1 MRIIV
6 RNTPRAEPLEKGNML
21 PLPHNGGEFVVGG
34 RSWTF
39 VDFGR
44 FATITTSSA
53 GPLPLTVIV
62 IPAAAARA
70 RAARIG
76 AELDRGLAP
85 SDGMF
90 RKVGALPA
98 EGGGLNVASQV
109 A

>member
-6 RNTPRAEPLEKGNML
+6 RTTPRAEPLEKGNVQAL
-21 PLPHNGGEFVVGG
+21 PSNGGDFEVGG
-34 RSWTF
+34 RSWRF
-39 VDFGR
+39 VDYGR

-62 IPAAAARA
+62 IPAAAARS

-76 AELDRGLAP
+76 ADLDRGLAP
-85 SDGMF
+85 SDGTF
-90 RKVGALPA
+90 RKVGALPV
-98 EGGGLNVASQV
+98 EGGGLNVAQV